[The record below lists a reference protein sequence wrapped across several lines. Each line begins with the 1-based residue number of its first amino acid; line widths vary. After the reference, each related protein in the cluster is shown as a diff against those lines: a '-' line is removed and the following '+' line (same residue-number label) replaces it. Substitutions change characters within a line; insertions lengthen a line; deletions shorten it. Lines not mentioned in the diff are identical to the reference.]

1 MKIRYYFA
9 AVLILVLISSLK
21 TRATV
26 APHQTENTKNT
37 PDQSLRSNARINP
50 STLAL
55 EFSIPIVDFPGR
67 AGMNMPLVFNYSSK
81 LWRFDLSGG
90 GQTPLVNFTTN
101 IPRYAEK
108 SAAGWTSSFGT
119 AQIESYEETYD
130 CSGNPLGE
138 AQVRIPPHSSEA
150 PDPQNPDQSPG
161 SCGDGVY
168 YMNRMRVKLPDG
180 SSVELRKDDA
190 IHNYVTEP
198 INWNG
203 TYLATDGSR
212 SRMEL
217 TSAGGILYL
226 PDGSRYHFGSDHIGN
241 LYEDRHGNRI
251 SFNSSTRT
259 WTDTLGKSL
268 VSPLPLNLAAQEQT
282 AGTQSFNIPG
292 LSGTG
297 QRQYQLIWKNLGDTG
312 VLLDPTEQLTYAGNQ
327 LCPATT
333 SNGGGLF
340 IGGLETRICE
350 GEFFNPVVL
359 REIVLPNG
367 SKYKFQYNR
376 YGEITKIEYP
386 TGASEKFEFGQV
398 PTLSYRRDFVQ
409 DASNRGV
416 LKRWVK
422 EDANASEL
430 YWKYEPI
437 KETNLLRI
445 RTTAPDNQT
454 ITEQY
459 VESNWSHDFPNTK
472 TKWGF
477 DNPAAG
483 RPYDER
489 VYTGTTLRSRKLT
502 EYETSGPLPGGVSS
516 ATRDARVKRQIS
528 VVFEPA
534 NPDWALVTMSVNTY
548 DTNGSSDLR
557 AFSAMNLKSSVQYGY
572 VPVPAESAKI
582 QTIGDLALVFNG
594 VTPELKT
601 ETDYKYDTPSVEQ
614 YVSST
619 NSVLGLVSEVRT
631 IKPSANNVN
640 TVVSKAQIDYDE
652 GLYLEGATITNAP
665 GWVNRNNSYKG
676 MPTTSRSWSDVAAN
690 QYITSHVSYDQFGN
704 PKKNWDGRGNFS
716 EIQYTD
722 NYTDNTDHYS
732 YALPTKTISYSG
744 ANGTGTQLISTVR
757 YDFNTGLPRV
767 AKDANDQETQ
777 MEYTDSLLRPTKVI
791 AANNQQT
798 ITEYGTP
805 DSSGQ
810 LSANQRF
817 VKVKT
822 QIDETKW
829 KEGYTWFDGLG
840 RTVRSQSVASDGDVF
855 VDTQY
860 DIMGRPWKTTNPY
873 RNGETVYETENFY
886 DEVGRAIKVKTPDQ
900 AEVETFYSLATSGQ
914 NIGTVVTVEDQANK
928 QRRSI
933 TNGLGQLVRVDEPD
947 VNNGNQLGAID
958 APLQPTYYEY
968 DALSNLTK
976 VKQGGT
982 FASPMQTRTFVYDS
996 LSRLLTANNPESGL
1010 ISYVYDANGN
1020 LAKKTDARNIKTL
1033 YEYDGLNR
1041 AVKRCYTKPNPSNE
1055 PANCTS
1061 LLATNDKSTDTLPV
1075 FYTYD
1080 NLTYAKG
1087 KLTKVVTGEGNTP
1100 FAVTEYQEFDLMGRV
1115 KRSQQTIDGTAYN
1128 PMEYTYNLSGA
1139 LIEQKYPSGRIVK
1152 NTLDND
1158 GDLSMVQSQRNQN
1171 AGLVAYAKHFT
1182 YTAAG
1187 AVSSMQL
1194 GNGAWESTVFNSRLQ
1209 PTQIALGS
1217 VQNGTNKLK
1226 LDFTYN
1232 TPNQNDNNGN
1242 VLTQTITT
1250 PSETRGTTTYSAFTA
1265 IQTYQY
1271 DALNRIK
1278 EAEEKIGT
1286 SQQWKQTFVYDR
1298 YGNRTFDEGS
1308 VSGQYKTTTLPRNCG
1323 TAPNLVCAKDNP
1335 QAIAASN
1342 KLQGVEYDSAGN
1354 TRTDLDNRRF
1364 TYDGEN
1370 KQIKVETTDGSG
1382 NVTETL
1388 GQYFYDGG
1396 GRRIKKISATEITVF
1411 VYNAIG
1417 QLVAEYSTQSSPTP
1431 QVGYLTNDHLG
1442 SPRINTDPVG
1452 NVTSRHDYQPFGE
1465 EVQRPSYGADQVR
1478 KKFTG
1483 YERDSETKLDYA
1495 QARYFSAGLGRFSSP
1510 DDFLNDTL
1518 VLDSQSWNLY
1528 VYVRNNPLQYIDLNG
1543 KEVSA
1548 GKLDQNRQNQ
1558 ILEDFKK
1565 KSGYKVVEFRD
1576 GQLYIDKNAGFEGGD
1591 SKFRDDLNAAISSRD
1606 VFVLTEQNGSETL
1619 HFTATGQDYDATIE
1633 RKQANKSGRVF
1644 NVYIDFE
1651 DFDSREGSPDV
1662 LEASSIGW
1670 LLEHE
1675 FNHFTDEPDQWG
1687 TIEKEAN
1694 LKIGDG
1700 PGPIED
1706 KINNS
1711 RRNLGLPT
1719 RSQYVP
1725 FATNEIKQE
1734 GCIETPTVV
1743 QYGNIEYRAKD
1754 GTKTIL
1760 KWKNR
1765 TSPLF

>member
-9 AVLILVLISSLK
+9 AVLILAFTGALNIL
-21 TRATV
+21 ATV
-26 APHQTENTKNT
+26 SPQHTENTKNT
-37 PDQSLRSNARINP
+37 PDQTLRSNARINP

-55 EFSIPIVDFPGR
+55 EFSIPIADFPGR

-81 LWRFDLSGG
+81 LWRFELIGG
-90 GQTPLVNFTTN
+90 GQTPIANYTTN
-101 IPRYAEK
+101 VPRYAEK

-130 CSGNPLGE
+130 CNGNPLGE
-138 AQVRIPPHSSEA
+138 APVRIPPPYSQGQYPNGEE
-150 PDPQNPDQSPG
+150 PPPG
-161 SCGDGVY
+161 NCGNGIF
-168 YMNRMRVKLPDG
+168 YMNRLRVKLPDG
-180 SSVELRKDDA
+180 SSIELRKDDA
-190 IHNYVTEP
+190 IHDHALEP
-198 INWNG
+198 VDWTG
-203 TYLATDGSR
+203 SYLATDGSR
-212 SRMEL
+212 TRMEL
-217 TSAGGILYL
+217 TASGGILYL

-251 SFNSSTRT
+251 SFNSTTRT
-259 WTDTLGKSL
+259 WIDTLGRSFI
-268 VSPLPLNLAAQEQT
+268 SPLPLNLAAQEQT
-282 AGTQSFNIPG
+282 AGTQSFSIPG
-292 LSGTG
+292 LTGTS

-350 GEFFNPVVL
+350 SEFFNPVVL
-359 REIVLPNG
+359 RELILPNG

-422 EDANASEL
+422 ENPNATEL

-437 KETNLLRI
+437 KETNRLRI

-459 VESNWSHDFPNTK
+459 IESNWSHDFPNTK

-489 VYTGTTLRSRKLT
+489 VYSGTTLRSRKLT
-502 EYETSGPLPGGVSS
+502 EYETSGPLPGGVAS
-516 ATRDARVKRQIS
+516 ATRDARVKQQIS

-534 NPDWALVTMSVNTY
+534 NPDWALVTLNVNTY
-548 DTNGSSDLR
+548 DTNGSPDLR

-572 VPVPAESAKI
+572 ILVPAESAKSE
-582 QTIGDLALVFNG
+582 TIGQLAYRFNG
-594 VTPELKT
+594 ITPELKT
-601 ETDYKYDTPSVEQ
+601 ETDYKYDTPNVPQ
-614 YVSST
+614 YVSAT

-631 IKPSANNVN
+631 IKPSTN
-640 TVVSKAQIDYDE
+640 TVVARSQIDYDE
-652 GLYLEGATITNAP
+652 GLYVEGATVTTAP
-665 GWVNRNNSYKG
+665 GWLNRNNIYKG
-676 MPTTSRSWSDVAAN
+676 LPTTSRNWSDVAAN
-690 QYITSHVSYDQFGN
+690 QYITTHVSYDQFGN

-722 NYTDNTDHYS
+722 NYADGNNSRDT

-744 ANGTGTQLISTVR
+744 ANGTGTVFESSVK
-757 YDFNTGLPRV
+757 YDFNTGLPRFV
-767 AKDANDQETQ
+767 TDPNNQTLETKY
-777 MEYTDSLLRPTKVI
+777 EDPLLRPTKVI
-791 AANNQQT
+791 APNGQQT

-805 DSSGQ
+805 DTNGQ
-810 LSANQRF
+810 LPANQRF
-817 VKVKT
+817 LKVKT

-829 KEGYTWFDGLG
+829 NEGYTWFDGLG

-886 DEVGRAIKVKTPDQ
+886 DEIGRPVKVKTPDQ

-933 TNGLGQLVRVDEPD
+933 TNALGQLTRVDEPD

-958 APLQPTYYEY
+958 APLQPTYYDY

-976 VKQGGT
+976 VRQGGT
-982 FASPMQTRTFVYDS
+982 YANPQQQRTFAYDN
-996 LSRLLTANNPESGL
+996 LSRLLTANNPESGA

-1020 LAKKTDARNIKTL
+1020 LTQKTDARQVVAN
-1033 YEYDGLNR
+1033 YSYDALNR
-1041 AVKRCYTKPNPSNE
+1041 VTSRSYANE
-1055 PANCTS
+1055 PSGQRT
-1061 LLATNDKSTDTLPV
+1061 TLPV
-1075 FYTYD
+1075 TYVYE
-1080 NLTYAKG
+1080 NNAIAYSKG
-1087 KLTKVVTGEGNTP
+1087 KLTKVITGNVNSP
-1100 FAVTEYQEFDLMGRV
+1100 FAVTEYQEFDSMGRV
-1115 KRSQQTIDGTAYN
+1115 KRSQQTTDGTAYN

-1139 LIEQKYPSGRIVK
+1139 LVEQKYPSGRVVK

-1158 GDLSMVQSQRNQN
+1158 GDLSIVQSRRNQN

-1187 AVSSMQL
+1187 AVSSMQF

-1232 TPNQNDNNGN
+1232 TTTNGTPNADNNGN
-1242 VLTQTITT
+1242 VLSQTITT
-1250 PSETRGTTTYSAFTA
+1250 PSETRLGVTYSAFTA
-1265 IQTYQY
+1265 VQTYQY

-1286 SQQWKQTFVYDR
+1286 NQQWKQTFIYDR

-1335 QAIAASN
+1335 HAIASNN
-1342 KLQGVEYDSAGN
+1342 KLQGIEYDSAGN

-1382 NVTETL
+1382 NVTGTL
-1388 GQYFYDGG
+1388 GEYFYDGDG
-1396 GRRIKKISATEITVF
+1396 KRVKKVSFESSQWITTIF
-1411 VYNAIG
+1411 VYEASG
-1417 QLVAEYSTQSSPTP
+1417 KMVAEYSTQTSTTP
-1431 QVGYLTNDHLG
+1431 QVSYLTNDHLG
-1442 SPRINTDPVG
+1442 SPRVNTDAVG
-1452 NVTSRHDYQPFGE
+1452 NVTARHDYQPFGE
-1465 EVQRPSYGADQVR
+1465 EVQRASHGTDQIR
-1478 KKFTG
+1478 QKFTS
-1483 YERDSETKLDYA
+1483 YERDNESGLDYA
-1495 QARYFSAGLGRFSSP
+1495 QARYYSNQHGRF
-1510 DDFLNDTL
+1510 TL
-1518 VLDSQSWNLY
+1518 VDPIMMTKKRLRDPQSINLY
-1528 VYVRNNPLQYIDLNG
+1528 SYSRNNPLKYVDPTGEYFVGANG
-1543 KEVSA
+1543 KRVGFKIDDK
-1548 GKLDQNRQNQ
+1548 GKIVL
-1558 ILEDFKK
+1558 
-1565 KSGYKVVEFRD
+1565 G
-1576 GQLYIDKNAGFEGGD
+1576 KNA
-1591 SKFRDDLNAAISSRD
+1591 SADLVRMAKLINKA
-1606 VFVLTEQNGSETL
+1606 GSEIARAQ
-1619 HFTATGQDYDATIE
+1619 FAE
-1633 RKQANKSGRVF
+1633 S
-1644 NVYIDFE
+1644 
-1651 DFDSREGSPDV
+1651 
-1662 LEASSIGW
+1662 
-1670 LLEHE
+1670 
-1675 FNHFTDEPDQWG
+1675 
-1687 TIEKEAN
+1687 
-1694 LKIGDG
+1694 
-1700 PGPIED
+1700 
-1706 KINNS
+1706 
-1711 RRNLGLPT
+1711 
-1719 RSQYVP
+1719 
-1725 FATNEIKQE
+1725 ATNETKNHFKIVKGEKNNDLLGLHQAHDKNGKPLKWEAGAEGTGKFDGQPAYIKDKDGNMVYKE
-1734 GCIETPTVV
+1734 VTITVFE
-1743 QYGNIEYRAKD
+1743 GNIKNDIDNIRSSYGDPKITSDEAMV
-1754 GTKTIL
+1754 GTFTHETDHNTNQEAIDAIRDRHEGRPNDLDVEKPAEEIEEQTYDEIRR
-1760 KWKNR
+1760 NR
-1765 TSPLF
+1765 KP